1 MDLHKKVREQDRID
15 FIRHISHFFTEL
27 QGRVNSKSATMRST
41 LTNLDERFDDQIEEI
56 DELNHRSSQFLFHFA
71 RMVELTAAKFRKQA
85 HLCQQERELLSPS
98 YSYVNKIIRDCFV
111 MYQNSGKML

>member
-56 DELNHRSSQFLFHFA
+56 DELNHRSSQYVGLFSDT
-71 RMVELTAAKFRKQA
+71 V
-85 HLCQQERELLSPS
+85 HLGYLFIYLFIDLFI
-98 YSYVNKIIRDCFV
+98 YLFIYFFIYFFI
-111 MYQNSGKML
+111 Y

>member
-85 HLCQQERELLSPS
+85 HLCQQEPFKSQVSE
-98 YSYVNKIIRDCFV
+98 DA
-111 MYQNSGKML
+111 YQNLVALSAKIESFR